1 MSTPRNVRWFEL
13 LLSLLMVAAGC
24 GGAVTDVTPVTPPDT
39 VVRSLVPNPP
49 KVTIETGGPFGL
61 PSCKGRSAPL
71 GVIAKN
77 GNGSILNPDVR
88 WTSSDSTLIPVN
100 HATGMA
106 ESKDVVGKVIATATA
121 SGLTAPVEVEVVR
134 STTCRDTVASVKI
147 VASDST
153 PIVVDGSG
161 RQLSAKMIPDS
172 ADQTAVWSSKD
183 TITATVDQSGH
194 VTAYKPG
201 IATICATSKNGK
213 VGCFTTS
220 TKFPDFVVTPMQFE
234 LAFGQGCVISSQ
246 IITSQTKTTFTTD
259 QPGFMRVTRLDEY
272 RAKVVPLLA
281 GGGWVWAVDIYN
293 RRKLVIVSI
302 SPAPCS

>member
-1 MSTPRNVRWFEL
+1 MSTSRNVRWFEL
-13 LLSLLMVAAGC
+13 LLLLLMVAAGC
-24 GGAVTDVTPVTPPDT
+24 GGAVTDVPVVTPPDT
-39 VVRSLVPNPP
+39 VVRTLVPNPP
-49 KVTIETGGPFGL
+49 KVTLETGGPFGL
-61 PSCKGRSAPL
+61 PSCKGRSVTL
-71 GVIAKN
+71 GAVAKN
-77 GNGSILNPDVR
+77 SSGLVLNPELR

-100 HATGMA
+100 RATGMA
-106 ESKDVVGKVIATATA
+106 ESKDVAGKVIATA
-121 SGLTAPVEVEVVR
+121 SVGGLTAPAEVEVVR
-134 STTCRDTVASVKI
+134 SAACRDTVTKVQVI
-147 VASDST
+147 ASDTS
-153 PIVVDGSG
+153 PIVVDGPS
-161 RQLSAKMIPDS
+161 RQLSVRMLPDS

-183 TITATVDQSGH
+183 TVTATVDQSGH

-213 VGCFTTS
+213 VGCFTAS

-259 QPGFMRVTRLDEY
+259 QPGFMRVTQLDEY

-293 RRKLVIVSI
+293 RRKLVIVGI
-302 SPAPCS
+302 SSAPCS